1 MGRSS
6 SEARGK
12 VTRARAPRGNAS
24 TEPELTRKQARELER
39 RVEEMRDPTRYLLK
53 SSLTSG
59 IVLYY
64 NLSEDTYGW
73 NDPSG
78 ATLFKRRASASA
90 IQGLLGTGVKVARCR
105 VNRKGRLVKSSLL
118 ARPAKTRARG

>member
-1 MGRSS
+1 
-6 SEARGK
+6 
-12 VTRARAPRGNAS
+12 VTRARAPRGSAN

-53 SSLTSG
+53 SALTSG

-73 NDPSG
+73 NDPSN

-90 IQGLLGTGVKVARCR
+90 IQGLLGSGVRIARCR
-105 VNRKGRLVKSSLL
+105 VDRSGRLVKRSLQ
-118 ARPAKTRARG
+118 AKARARG